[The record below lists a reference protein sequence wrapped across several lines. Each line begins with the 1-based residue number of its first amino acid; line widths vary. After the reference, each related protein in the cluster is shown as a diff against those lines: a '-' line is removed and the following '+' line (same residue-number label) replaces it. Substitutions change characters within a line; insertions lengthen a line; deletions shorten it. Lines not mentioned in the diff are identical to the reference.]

1 MKKRE
6 SFSLEEDTMRKILDY
21 DKKHNFKNKSLALE
35 RMLLEREN
43 LLEKVNLYQDKIRL
57 YELLINGQ
65 TIVTKPNPEISI
77 EAKDKEEEK
86 ENEELM
92 NFYSSALDSM
102 PD

>member
-77 EAKDKEEEK
+77 EAKDKEDEK